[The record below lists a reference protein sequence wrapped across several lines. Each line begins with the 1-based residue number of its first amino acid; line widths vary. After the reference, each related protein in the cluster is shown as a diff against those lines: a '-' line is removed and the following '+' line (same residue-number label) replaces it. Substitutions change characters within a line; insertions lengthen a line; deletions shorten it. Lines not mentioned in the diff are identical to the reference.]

1 MILGPEQGIFCG
13 VTSVR
18 LSSSG
23 NYLNTAGKEFI
34 LSRFKID
41 LKKSLYFLVVSIR
54 PADESDI
61 AIATLVC

>member
-1 MILGPEQGIFCG
+1 MKQSFTCTPYIEANRKFKILSSGPEQGIFCG

-23 NYLNTAGKEFI
+23 NYLNTA
-34 LSRFKID
+34 
-41 LKKSLYFLVVSIR
+41 VVSIR